1 MQRTSRWIGAGLLFV
16 AAAVSCF
23 ADTTEVFR
31 NEKVIVTE
39 ETLAPGE
46 QETVAGEHP
55 SVVVFLNSD
64 GVAAKFADG
73 TVKNAA
79 VDRGEA
85 MNEAAGRRIVT
96 NTGHAPLK
104 LVRVEFLTAGS
115 DETWGMTG
123 LAPNYEVLFEDQ
135 HSRTYD
141 IRIAAPRSRCCVPER
156 CAVGAR
162 PARWKRPTL
171 HAEDRRSCMAA
182 RPDAQ
187 GPQSRRHRF
196 VGHRHRAEVSSA
208 DPSGASTDAR
218 LRWRFAG
225 LPVALSVSV
234 CARTDGIRSEVHS
247 MWCVIRFAETARRQW
262 LKLLR
267 IAPE

>member
-1 MQRTSRWIGAGLLFV
+1 LLFV

-141 IRIAAPRSRCCVPER
+141 IRIAAHAWEPQHTHH
-156 CAVGAR
+156 AR
-162 PARWKRPTL
+162 VVVCL
-171 HAEDRRSCMAA
+171 
-182 RPDAQ
+182 
-187 GPQSRRHRF
+187 
-196 VGHRHRAEVSSA
+196 
-208 DPSGASTDAR
+208 SGAQLEHVLPDGSVQPSTLKTDEVAWR
-218 LRWRFAG
+218 LG
-225 LPVALSVSV
+225 QTHKGHNLGD
-234 CARTDGIRSEVHS
+234 TDL
-247 MWCVIRFAETARRQW
+247 WVIAIEP
-262 LKLLR
+262 K
-267 IAPE
+267 